1 MPGLKM
7 SAIAE
12 TSAALVDDR
21 LAKRNTL
28 VLAVAQALAGGNNAV
43 IVSTAGIVGVV
54 LAPDRTLATL
64 SATMLVVGMWLG
76 TLPLGWLAATYGRRF
91 ALQAGT
97 VAGVLSGLISCTA
110 VLVGSFPLFCF
121 GAFCGGFY
129 AAGHQSYRFAAADT
143 ASDAF
148 RPKAI
153 SWVFAGGVAAAF
165 IGANLVIATKDIWQP
180 YLFAATYIAQ
190 SGLALLAGIVLA
202 FTKFPKAL
210 PRAQA
215 VAAGRPLMEIAR
227 TPRFIVAVVCGV
239 AAYALMNLMM
249 TSAPL
254 AMVDCGHSVNN
265 AMLGTQWHMLGMFA
279 PSFFTGGLIV
289 RFGVER
295 VVLTGLALTFLS
307 AVVGLAGT
315 SVWHFWTAVTMIGV
329 GWNFAFIGATTIV
342 TQCHRPEERYRVQS
356 FNDFLIFGSMTIS
369 SFSSGALLA
378 HFGWTAVTG
387 VVFPPVLIAGALLIW
402 LTLRQRGARLA

>member
-1 MPGLKM
+1 MM
-7 SAIAE
+7 
-12 TSAALVDDR
+12 
-21 LAKRNTL
+21 
-28 VLAVAQALAGGNNAV
+28 
-43 IVSTAGIVGVV
+43 
-54 LAPDRTLATL
+54 
-64 SATMLVVGMWLG
+64 VVGTWLG
-76 TLPLGWLAATYGRRF
+76 TLPMGMLAARFGRRS
-91 ALQAGT
+91 ALQIGTLAGI
-97 VAGVLSGLISCTA
+97 LSGLISCTA
-110 VLVGSFPLFCF
+110 VLQGSFALFCL

-153 SWVFAGGVAAAF
+153 SWVLTGGVIAAF
-165 IGANLVIATKDIWQP
+165 IGANLVIATKDLWQP

-190 SGLALLAGIVLA
+190 SALAIVAGIVLA
-202 FTKFPKAL
+202 FTRFPT
-210 PRAQA
+210 AQA
-215 VAAGRPLMEIAR
+215 KAKARAAGRPLMEIAR
-227 TPRFIVAVVCGV
+227 TPRFIIAVICGV

-295 VVLTGLALTFLS
+295 VVLTGLALTLVS

-315 SVWHFWTAVTMIGV
+315 SVWHFWIAVTLIGV

-369 SFSSGALLA
+369 SFASGALLA
-378 HFGWTAVTG
+378 QFGWTFVNG
-387 VVFPPVLIAGALLIW
+387 VVLPPVLIAAALLIW
-402 LTLRQRGARLA
+402 LTMRQRRMRPA